1 MIRGTPCIQ
10 QLAFGSLLGFAFSAA
25 RFAAYF
31 ALAAGSSGGSL
42 PSVVLRAR
50 LGVGMAHLPVKSGVP
65 GSGRCAAGRCD
76 HESVSAALTP
86 PASRAAVTASNTGFN
101 TPGLNTRVI

>member
-10 QLAFGSLLGFAFSAA
+10 QLAFGSLLGLAFSAA
-25 RFAAYF
+25 GLPVYL
-31 ALAAGSSGGSL
+31 ALAAGSRGASL

-50 LGVGMAHLPVKSGVP
+50 IGVGMAHLPVKSGVP

-76 HESVSAALTP
+76 HESESAALTP
-86 PASRAAVTASNTGFN
+86 PASMAAVTASSTGLKTNF
-101 TPGLNTRVI
+101 I